1 MRPRPRRKLF
11 PRSSERPSLPGAWPT
26 GPLTP
31 VGGPAREGARRR
43 SGGGASAE
51 ARRIHVVSPVGVEL
65 SVGTRALA
73 DELGELVRIAAH
85 RPDITV
91 SVGAP
96 GCGWSFRPDLG
107 RVQVDPLHLEG
118 QSADFCRGLALHEA
132 AHARLTR
139 YHEMIPPDLQRAPGL
154 ARLLNVIEDCRI
166 ETWLGRRVPGSRP
179 WIRSYNDILFG
190 NLRRADSRAGA
201 AAQFLMGILAHWWYG
216 EAPTGMLP
224 EAAEALAATLPAIA
238 AAVEAQPPGV
248 PLAEGQV
255 RALYAAHPVARA
267 YLPQDLRIQPSAD
280 ACIARMAQYRAWE
293 IIHARVVPAFRA
305 LTDADAA
312 AKREQRSAF
321 EALLDQLA
329 AGHIEDPDGRLRGA
343 LEGIAEAPDAGA
355 ASSGT
360 QATREAVQAAFELDP
375 TDRYLTVWQRL
386 HPSIDALSRD
396 LLEIFE
402 RRNRSRITRGH
413 ASGTRIHLPAA
424 MQFEARPDTYRTLWE
439 RRTTPQRIDPCFVL
453 LVDTSASMRGARIA
467 ATFDGIVLLCEV
479 AARVGMPLEVFQ
491 FNEGCTRVH
500 AWDDGVDEGLRRRL
514 GGLPDAVTGGT
525 CLGEALGTVRRRV
538 AELPFR
544 DLFVLVLSDGE
555 TTDPEVATRHL
566 DALRR
571 GGATC
576 MGLGLGPEARALRDV
591 FPDAP
596 VGISVEEVPGR
607 LVAALRSSVG
617 A

>member
-1 MRPRPRRKLF
+1 MMPRLRRKRF
-11 PRSSERPSLPGAWPT
+11 QGPSAAERSSAT
-26 GPLTP
+26 T
-31 VGGPAREGARRR
+31 REGLRRR
-43 SGGGASAE
+43 GAGVTSAE
-51 ARRIHVVSPVGVEL
+51 AAPRRVHVVAPAGVEL
-65 SVGTRALA
+65 SEGTRALA

-91 SVGAP
+91 CVGAP

-107 RVQVDPLHLEG
+107 RVLVDPLHLEG

-132 AHARLTR
+132 AHARMTR

-154 ARLLNVIEDCRI
+154 ARLLNVVEDCRI

-190 NLRRADSRAGA
+190 NLRRADPRAGS

-216 EAPTGMLP
+216 EAPTGMRP
-224 EAAEALAATLPAIA
+224 EAAAALEATLPAIA

-267 YLPQDLRIQPSAD
+267 YLPQDLRTQPTPD
-280 ACIARMAQYRAWE
+280 TCIARMSQYRAWE
-293 IIHARVVPAFRA
+293 IVHARVLPAFRA
-305 LTDADAA
+305 LVEEDTPAQ
-312 AKREQRSAF
+312 REQRSAF
-321 EALLDQLA
+321 EALLDLLA
-329 AGHIEDPDGRLRGA
+329 AAHIEDPDGRIRGA
-343 LEGIAEAPDAGA
+343 LEDALAGRPSDVDPASPNTTSA
-355 ASSGT
+355 AG
-360 QATREAVQAAFELDP
+360 QAISRNAVQAAFQIDP
-375 TDRYLTVWQRL
+375 SDRYLAVWQRL
-386 HPSIDALSRD
+386 HASIDALSRD

-413 ASGTRIHLPAA
+413 ASGTRVHLPAA

-453 LVDTSASMRGARIA
+453 LVDTSASMRGARIE

-500 AWDDGVDEGLRRRL
+500 AWDDGVDETLRRRL
-514 GGLPDAVTGGT
+514 GGLPDSVNGGT
-525 CLGEALGTVRRRV
+525 RLGGALGTVRARI

-544 DLFVLVLSDGE
+544 DRFVLVLSDGE
-555 TTDPEVATRHL
+555 TTDTEVAARHL
-566 DALRR
+566 AALRAE
-571 GGATC
+571 GATC

-596 VGISVEEVPGR
+596 IGLTVEEVPSR
-607 LVAALRSSVG
+607 LVAALRASVG

>member
-1 MRPRPRRKLF
+1 M
-11 PRSSERPSLPGAWPT
+11 
-26 GPLTP
+26 
-31 VGGPAREGARRR
+31 
-43 SGGGASAE
+43 
-51 ARRIHVVSPVGVEL
+51 
-65 SVGTRALA
+65 
-73 DELGELVRIAAH
+73 
-85 RPDITV
+85 
-91 SVGAP
+91 
-96 GCGWSFRPDLG
+96 
-107 RVQVDPLHLEG
+107 
-118 QSADFCRGLALHEA
+118 
-132 AHARLTR
+132 TR

-154 ARLLNVIEDCRI
+154 GRLLNVIEDCRI
-166 ETWLGRRVPGSRP
+166 ETWLGKRVPGSRP

-190 NLRRADSRAGA
+190 NLRRADPRAGA

-216 EAPTGMLP
+216 EAPAGMLP
-224 EAAEALAATLPAIA
+224 EAALALEATLPAVT

-267 YLPQDLRIQPSAD
+267 YLPQDLRSQPSPD
-280 ACIARMAQYRAWE
+280 TCIARMAQYRAWE
-293 IIHARVVPAFRA
+293 IIHARVLPTFRG
-305 LTDADAA
+305 LVEQDVA
-312 AKREQRSAF
+312 AKRDQRSAF
-321 EALLDQLA
+321 EALLDALA
-329 AGHIEDPDGRLRGA
+329 AAHIDDPDGRLRGA
-343 LEGIAEAPDAGA
+343 LEGALAGTPSDGDTTSTNPSAAAGQA
-355 ASSGT
+355 ASRS
-360 QATREAVQAAFELDP
+360 AVQAAFQIDP
-375 TDRYLTVWQRL
+375 SDRYLAVWQRL
-386 HPSIDALSRD
+386 HASIDALSRD

-413 ASGTRIHLPAA
+413 ASGTRVHLPAA

-453 LVDTSASMRGARIA
+453 LVDTSASMRGARIE

-500 AWDDGVDEGLRRRL
+500 AWDDGVDETLRRRL
-514 GGLPDAVTGGT
+514 GGLPDSVTGGT
-525 CLGEALGTVRRRV
+525 CLGDALGTVRARV

-544 DLFVLVLSDGE
+544 DMFVLVLSDGE
-555 TTDPEVATRHL
+555 TTDPEVAARHL
-566 DALRR
+566 TALRA

-596 VGISVEEVPGR
+596 VGIKVEEVPAR
-607 LVAALRSSVG
+607 LVAALRASVG